1 MLGAGARPEVR
12 SLTPARMDSPETAGV
27 TMTLLSCYLERS
39 SAVVVCANKSCASK
53 PQPQP
58 QPPVVV
64 VVVGLQHHQIAGMS

>member
-58 QPPVVV
+58 PVVV